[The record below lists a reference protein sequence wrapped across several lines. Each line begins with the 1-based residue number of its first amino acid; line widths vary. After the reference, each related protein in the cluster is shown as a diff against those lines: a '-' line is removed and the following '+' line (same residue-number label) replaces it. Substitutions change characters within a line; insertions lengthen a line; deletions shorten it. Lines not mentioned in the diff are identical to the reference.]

1 MKNKQDENKP
11 VRVVSYCRIS
21 TISQENNTSIPQQE
35 ESIKQYCL
43 SRGFELVK
51 TYRDTA
57 SGSSM
62 DRPAFRLLETELYT
76 DNIDGIIVHK
86 LDRLSRSLIDARLFT
101 DKLLKDGK
109 FFLAITEGID
119 TSQASGKLLY
129 NMLLVIAEAERDA
142 IASRMAEGKKHL
154 LSQGRFPSS
163 YCYGYRRSAKGGN
176 FVVIPEESD
185 TIQQIFSSY
194 LDTESI
200 GQVER
205 LLEQQQIRTRKDKRF
220 SRQSILN
227 VLRHEIY
234 ATGQF
239 RWNGELVD
247 SETPTVISKQKWNR
261 TQRLLNSKSR
271 KLAS

>member
-1 MKNKQDENKP
+1 MKDKKDKTRP

-21 TISQENNTSIPQQE
+21 TISQENNTSIAQQE
-35 ESIKQYCL
+35 QSIKQYCL

-57 SGSSM
+57 SGSTM
-62 DRPAFRLLETELYT
+62 DRPAFEKMASDVYT
-76 DNIDGIIVHK
+76 DKVDGIIVHK

-101 DKLLKDGK
+101 DKLLKDDK

-142 IASRMAEGKKHL
+142 IAERMRGGKEHL
-154 LSQGRFPSS
+154 LSLGRFPSS
-163 YCYGYRRSAKGGN
+163 YCYGYRRSGKGQQL
-176 FVVIPEESD
+176 VVISEEAD
-185 TIQQIFSSY
+185 TIQQIFDAY
-194 LDTESI
+194 LDHESI
-200 GQVER
+200 GQVQKFC
-205 LLEQQQIRTRKDKRF
+205 EQQQIRTRKGKKF
-220 SRQSILN
+220 CRQSILN

-239 RWNGELVD
+239 RWKGELVTSD
-247 SETPTVISKQKWNR
+247 TPSIVSMQKWTR
-261 TQRLLNSKSR
+261 TQSLLNSKAR
-271 KLAS
+271 KMAS

>member
-1 MKNKQDENKP
+1 LSNCVASQPAHLYTGNTDKELAGMKNKQDENKP

-35 ESIKQYCL
+35 ESIRQYCL

-57 SGSSM
+57 SGSTM
-62 DRPAFRLLETELYT
+62 DRPAFKQLEADIYT
-76 DNIDGIIVHK
+76 DNIDGIIVQK

-101 DKLLKDGK
+101 DKLLKDDK

-154 LSQGRFPSS
+154 LS
-163 YCYGYRRSAKGGN
+163 
-176 FVVIPEESD
+176 
-185 TIQQIFSSY
+185 
-194 LDTESI
+194 
-200 GQVER
+200 
-205 LLEQQQIRTRKDKRF
+205 
-220 SRQSILN
+220 
-227 VLRHEIY
+227 
-234 ATGQF
+234 
-239 RWNGELVD
+239 
-247 SETPTVISKQKWNR
+247 
-261 TQRLLNSKSR
+261 
-271 KLAS
+271 

>member
-1 MKNKQDENKP
+1 MKDKKDENKP

-35 ESIKQYCL
+35 ESIRQYCL

-57 SGSSM
+57 SGSTM
-62 DRPAFRLLETELYT
+62 DRPAFKQLEADIYT
-76 DNIDGIIVHK
+76 DNIDGIIVQK

-101 DKLLKDGK
+101 DKLLKDDK

-154 LSQGRFPSS
+154 LSKGRFPSS
-163 YCYGYRRSAKGGN
+163 YCYGYRRSGKGGN
-176 FVVIPEESD
+176 FVVIPEEAER
-185 TIQQIFSSY
+185 IQQIFDAY
-194 LDTESI
+194 LEHESI
-200 GQVER
+200 GQVEK
-205 LLEQQQIRTRKDKRF
+205 LLDQQQIRTRKGKRF
-220 SRQSILN
+220 CRQSILN
-227 VLRHEIY
+227 VLRHEIFS
-234 ATGQF
+234 TGQF
-239 RWNGELVD
+239 RWKGELVD
-247 SETPTVISKQKWNR
+247 SDTPTIVSKQKWNR
-261 TQRLLNSKSR
+261 TQSLLNSKAR